1 MSDARAQISLTTSER
16 KEFLEQ
22 SRILHIASNGPH
34 GTPHLVPMWYVVI
47 DGDIHFSTYAKSQ
60 KIRNLKRDS
69 RVTCMIESGDSY
81 DSLRGLVIEGE
92 AKILDDSLEMT
103 VTVMQLVGKKY
114 SNSRRTRQSAN
125 SLTRAAEKRVIV
137 RIIPKHHFS
146 WDHTKLHGQ

>member
-1 MSDARAQISLTTSER
+1 MSDTRSHISLTTSER

-22 SRILHIASNGPH
+22 SRVLHIASNGPR
-34 GTPHLVPMWYVVI
+34 GTPHLVPMWYVII

-60 KIRNLKRDS
+60 KVRNLRRDS

-92 AKILDDSLEMT
+92 AKILEDSLEST
-103 VTVMQLVGKKY
+103 INVMQLVGEKY
-114 SNSRRTRQSAN
+114 SNARRTQQSAN
-125 SLTRAAEKRVIV
+125 RLTRAAEKRVIV

-146 WDHTKLHGQ
+146 WDHTKLQGH